1 VKSGVWM
8 EGCEYICCVTAQTL
22 KGFAKNKKKFAEK
35 MATMKWKWGRG

>member
-22 KGFAKNKKKFAEK
+22 KGFAKNKKNRRKNGNNK
-35 MATMKWKWGRG
+35 MEVG